1 MLQVRNF
8 PSREEWLQARH
19 SFIGGS
25 DAAAILG
32 LNPWKTNVDLWE
44 EKTGRKDAADISD
57 NVAVKFGSQS
67 EPYLRE
73 LFKLDNPD
81 LDVRYMENN
90 MFINDAY
97 PWAHASLD
105 GWLKD
110 KEGRAGILEIKTTT
124 IQNYA
129 SVKKWENKIPDNY
142 YCQILHYF
150 LVTGFDFAIVKARL
164 KFDFQN
170 AYCQIR
176 HYRIERQEC
185 ENDIILLMDAERR
198 FAENI
203 KNDIRPSL
211 LLPEI

>member
-8 PSREEWLQARH
+8 PSREEWLQARKNY
-19 SFIGGS
+19 IGGS

-44 EKTGRKDAADISD
+44 EKTGRKEAADISD
-57 NVAVKFGSQS
+57 NEAVKFGSQS

-81 LDVRYMENN
+81 LEVRYMENN
-90 MFINDAY
+90 MFLNDTY

-105 GWLKD
+105 GWFKD
-110 KEGRAGILEIKTTT
+110 KEGRAGLLEIQTTT

-164 KFDFQN
+164 KFDFEN
-170 AYCQIR
+170 PYCQIR

-203 KNDIRPSL
+203 KNNIRPSL

>member
-1 MLQVRNF
+1 MLQVRNY
-8 PSREEWLQARH
+8 PSREEWLQARKNY
-19 SFIGGS
+19 IGGS

-44 EKTGRKDAADISD
+44 EKTGRKEKEDISD
-57 NVAVKFGSQS
+57 KEAVKFGSMA

-73 LFKLDNPD
+73 LFRLDNPD
-81 LDVRYMENN
+81 LEVRYMENN
-90 MFINDAY
+90 MFLNDTY

-164 KFDFQN
+164 KFDFEN
-170 AYCQIR
+170 PYCQIR

>member
-1 MLQVRNF
+1 MLQVRNY
-8 PSREEWLQARH
+8 PSREEWLQARKNY
-19 SFIGGS
+19 IGGS

-44 EKTGRKDAADISD
+44 EKTGRKEKEDISD
-57 NVAVKFGSQS
+57 KEAVKFGSMA

-81 LDVRYMENN
+81 LEVRYMENN
-90 MFINDAY
+90 MFLNDTY

-110 KEGRAGILEIKTTT
+110 REGRTGILEIKTTT

-164 KFDFQN
+164 KFDFEN
-170 AYCQIR
+170 PYCQIR

-198 FAENI
+198 FSENI

>member
-8 PSREEWLQARH
+8 LSREEWLQARKNY
-19 SFIGGS
+19 IGGS

-44 EKTGRKDAADISD
+44 EKTGRKEAADISD
-57 NVAVKFGSQS
+57 NEAVKFGSQS

-81 LDVRYMENN
+81 LEVRYMENN
-90 MFINDAY
+90 MFLNDTY

-164 KFDFQN
+164 KFDFEN
-170 AYCQIR
+170 PYCQIR

>member
-1 MLQVRNF
+1 LQVRNF
-8 PSREEWLQARH
+8 PSREEWLQARKNY
-19 SFIGGS
+19 IGGS

-44 EKTGRKDAADISD
+44 EKTGRKEAADISD
-57 NVAVKFGSQS
+57 NEAVKFGSLS

-81 LDVRYMENN
+81 LDVRYIENN
-90 MFINDAY
+90 MFINDTY

-105 GWLKD
+105 GWMKD

-164 KFDFQN
+164 KFDFEN
-170 AYCQIR
+170 PYCQIR

>member
-1 MLQVRNF
+1 MLQVRNY
-8 PSREEWLQARH
+8 PSREEWLQARKNY
-19 SFIGGS
+19 IGGS

-44 EKTGRKDAADISD
+44 EKTGRKEAADISD
-57 NVAVKFGSQS
+57 NEAVKFGSMA

-73 LFKLDNPD
+73 LFRLDNPD
-81 LDVRYMENN
+81 LEVRYMENN
-90 MFINDAY
+90 MFLNDTY

-164 KFDFQN
+164 KFDFEN
-170 AYCQIR
+170 PYSQIR

-198 FAENI
+198 FAESI

>member
-1 MLQVRNF
+1 MFKVRIF
-8 PSREEWLQARH
+8 PSREDWLQARH

-32 LNPWKTNVDLWE
+32 LNPWKTNVELWE
-44 EKTGRKDAADISD
+44 EKTGRKEKEDISD
-57 NVAVKFGSQS
+57 KEAVKFGSMA

-73 LFKLDNPD
+73 LFRLDNPD
-81 LDVRYMENN
+81 LEVRYMENN
-90 MFINDAY
+90 MFLNDTY

-110 KEGRAGILEIKTTT
+110 REGRTGILEIKTTSV
-124 IQNYA
+124 QNYA
-129 SVKKWENKIPDNY
+129 SVKKWENRIPDNY

-164 KFDFQN
+164 KFDFEN
-170 AYCQIR
+170 PYCQIR

>member
-8 PSREEWLQARH
+8 PSREEWLQARKNY
-19 SFIGGS
+19 IGGS

-44 EKTGRKDAADISD
+44 EKTGRKEAADISD
-57 NVAVKFGSQS
+57 NEAVKFGSQS

-81 LDVRYMENN
+81 LEVRYMENN
-90 MFINDAY
+90 MFLNDTY

-164 KFDFQN
+164 KFDFEN
-170 AYCQIR
+170 PYCQIR

-203 KNDIRPSL
+203 KNNIRPSL

>member
-19 SFIGGS
+19 SYIGGS

-44 EKTGRKDAADISD
+44 EKTGRKEAADISD
-57 NVAVKFGSQS
+57 NEAVKFGSLS

-81 LDVRYMENN
+81 LDVRYVENN
-90 MFINDAY
+90 MFINDTY

-105 GWLKD
+105 GWMKD

-124 IQNYA
+124 IQNFA
-129 SVKKWENKIPDNY
+129 SIKKWENKIPDNY

-164 KFDFQN
+164 KFDFEN
-170 AYCQIR
+170 PYCQIR
-176 HYRIERQEC
+176 HYRIERQDC

-198 FAENI
+198 FAESI

>member
-1 MLQVRNF
+1 LQVRNF
-8 PSREEWLQARH
+8 PSREEWLQARKNY
-19 SFIGGS
+19 IGGS

-44 EKTGRKDAADISD
+44 EKTGRKEAADISD
-57 NVAVKFGSQS
+57 NEAVKFGSQS

-90 MFINDAY
+90 MFLNDTY

-150 LVTGFDFAIVKARL
+150 LVTGFDFAILKARL
-164 KFDFQN
+164 KFDFEN
-170 AYCQIR
+170 PYCQIR

>member
-8 PSREEWLQARH
+8 PSREDWLQARH

-44 EKTGRKDAADISD
+44 EKTGRKEAADISD
-57 NVAVKFGSQS
+57 NEAVKFGSQS

-73 LFKLDNPD
+73 LFRLDNPD
-81 LDVRYMENN
+81 LEVRYMENN
-90 MFINDAY
+90 MFLNDTY

-164 KFDFQN
+164 KFDFEN
-170 AYCQIR
+170 PYCQIR

-198 FAENI
+198 FSENI

>member
-1 MLQVRNF
+1 MLQVRNY
-8 PSREEWLQARH
+8 PSREEWLQARKNY
-19 SFIGGS
+19 IGGS

-44 EKTGRKDAADISD
+44 EKTGRKEAADISD
-57 NVAVKFGSQS
+57 NEAVKFGSQS

-81 LDVRYMENN
+81 LEVRYMENN
-90 MFINDAY
+90 MFLNDTY

-164 KFDFQN
+164 KFDFEN
-170 AYCQIR
+170 PYCQIR

-198 FAENI
+198 FAESI

>member
-1 MLQVRNF
+1 MLEMRTF
-8 PSREEWLQARH
+8 PSREDWLQARH

-44 EKTGRKDAADISD
+44 EKTGRKEAADISD
-57 NVAVKFGSQS
+57 NEAVKFGSQS

-164 KFDFQN
+164 KFDFEN
-170 AYCQIR
+170 PYCQIR